1 MSSVWEVTMNHILA
15 VEDLT
20 KIFFLKRGV
29 FNPKI
34 DVRAVDGVSYY
45 LEAGNTLGL
54 VGESGSG
61 KSTLGLCSLRILEP
75 SSGRILLN
83 GEDVTQLQG
92 HVLRDFRRNAQI
104 VFQGA
109 TQSLDPSWSVGDII
123 GEPLK
128 IIQGIRGEDLENAV
142 TETIF
147 RVGLSETVLK
157 KYPHELSG
165 GQAQRV
171 AIARALILKPRI
183 LVLDEPTSALDVSV
197 QAQIANLLIKIQ
209 RDYSLAYLFIS
220 HDIKLVR
227 YVSQSMMVMYLG
239 KIVEIGPSG
248 DLVSEPLHPYTR
260 ALISSL
266 AGTGIDRI
274 ILAGEPPSPT
284 HIPKGCR
291 FHPRCP
297 YAVDKCREVEPE
309 TEDAGSGRWVACH
322 LWSQIYAGRVEME
335 ARKAS

>member
-1 MSSVWEVTMNHILA
+1 M
-15 VEDLT
+15 
-20 KIFFLKRGV
+20 
-29 FNPKI
+29 
-34 DVRAVDGVSYY
+34 DVRAVDGVTFY
-45 LEAGNTLGL
+45 LEAGHTLGL

-61 KSTLGLCSLRILEP
+61 KSTLGLCSLRVLEP

-83 GEDVTQLQG
+83 GEDVTQVQG
-92 HVLRDFRRNAQI
+92 HALNDFRRNAQV

-128 IIQGIRGEDLENAV
+128 IIQGVGGTDLEYAV
-142 TETIF
+142 METTS
-147 RVGLSETVLK
+147 RVGLSHTVLE

-220 HDIKLVR
+220 HDIKLVQ
-227 YVSQSMMVMYLG
+227 YVSQSIMVMYLG
-239 KIVEIGPSG
+239 KIVEIGPSKA
-248 DLVSEPLHPYTR
+248 LVSEPLHPYTK

-266 AGTGIDRI
+266 AGTGIERI
-274 ILAGEPPSPT
+274 ILAGEPPSPI

-291 FHPRCP
+291 FRPRCP
-297 YAVDKCREVEPE
+297 YAVDKCQEVEPE
-309 TEDAGSGRWVACH
+309 LEDAGSGRWVACH
-322 LWSQIYAGRVEME
+322 LWNQIYAGRIGME
-335 ARKAS
+335 TQKAS